1 MTALNQENSMS
12 TRMMAAIAATFV
24 ISSGSAFAAA
34 MDHDPTTG
42 LNTYYYG
49 PVSELAKKGLPIKE
63 GSSKYTSPSQS
74 NARRQ
79 QSPSSLRLLEDR
91 PAHATPII
99 APGSGNTGDKAS
111 GHLW

>member
-1 MTALNQENSMS
+1 MS
-12 TRMMAAIAATFV
+12 IRMMAAVAAAFV

-42 LNTYYYG
+42 LNTYYYYG
-49 PVSELAKKGLPIKE
+49 PVSELAKKGLPMKD
-63 GSSKYTSPSQS
+63 GSSKYTSTSQS

-91 PAHATPII
+91 PARVTPIV

-111 GHLW
+111 GNLW